1 MSFVSKTALGVAL
14 ALGAASIAFTP
25 AASQRQQAPVSEF
38 SKEERAA
45 LLALSTAIETKN
57 YPAASSALSTAQS
70 VARSGNAR
78 YLASALQLRLA
89 LETNNVPLQSTAID
103 AMIGSGAAPA
113 ADLPQLYRSQ
123 AALLQRNG
131 KLDRAEA
138 AFARYA
144 ELAPNDPEALI
155 ALSQVKNDRRK
166 PQEAV
171 PLVLRAIEMRRAA
184 GQAVPESWYRRGLH
198 LALAS
203 KMAPQ
208 SLLLARDLAA
218 AYPTPQNWRDAVLIY
233 RDMGA
238 PDPAATLD
246 AWRLMRS
253 AKALAGERD
262 YLQFAQ
268 ALDAAGNPTEA
279 KAVLDEGV
287 SAKMVDPAKG
297 TFKELIASSGKRAT
311 AVRAGLSGRQTSALA
326 AATGTDALSV
336 GDALLGAGDYAKA
349 STLYSAAVQ
358 KGGVDVNV
366 ANTRLGIALAMAG
379 RRSEAE
385 AAFRAVTGQ
394 RAYLTSL
401 WLAWLAQRA

>member
-1 MSFVSKTALGVAL
+1 
-14 ALGAASIAFTP
+14 
-25 AASQRQQAPVSEF
+25 
-38 SKEERAA
+38 
-45 LLALSTAIETKN
+45 
-57 YPAASSALSTAQS
+57 
-70 VARSGNAR
+70 
-78 YLASALQLRLA
+78 
-89 LETNNVPLQSTAID
+89 
-103 AMIGSGAAPA
+103 MISSGAAPA

-131 KLDRAEA
+131 KLERAEA

-155 ALSQVKNDRRK
+155 ALSQVKNDRKK

-184 GQAVPESWYRRGLH
+184 GQTVPESWYKRALH
-198 LALAS
+198 LSLAN

-208 SLLLARDLAA
+208 SLALSRDLAA
-218 AYPTPQNWRDAVLIY
+218 AYPSPQNWRDALLIY
-233 RDMGA
+233 RDVGA
-238 PDPAATLD
+238 PDPTATLD

-268 ALDAAGNPTEA
+268 ALDTAGNPGEA

-287 SAKMVDPAKG
+287 SAKMIDPAKG
-297 TFKELIASSGKRAT
+297 TFKELIASSSKRAT
-311 AVRAGLSGRQTSALA
+311 AARTGLSARQTSALA

-336 GDALLGAGDYAKA
+336 GDALLSAGDYAKA

-358 KGGVDVNV
+358 KGGVDLNV

-379 RRSEAE
+379 QRSEAE

-394 RAYLTSL
+394 RAYLASL